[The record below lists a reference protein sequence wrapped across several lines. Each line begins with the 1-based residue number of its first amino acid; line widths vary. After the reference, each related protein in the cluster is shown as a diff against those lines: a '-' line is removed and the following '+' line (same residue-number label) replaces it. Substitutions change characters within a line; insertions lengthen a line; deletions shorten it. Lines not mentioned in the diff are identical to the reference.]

1 MTALDYALGYAAR
14 GWRVFPIYECRATGT
29 QCACGNRKCT
39 SPGKHPRVKNGVKDA
54 TVDQLAIRAWWRQW
68 PDANVGIATGA
79 GLLVVDIDP
88 RHGGDETIDDLRREL
103 GAWPDTVEA
112 LTGGGGRHIYLA
124 LPDGVVTRNSA
135 SEIGAGVDIR
145 TDGGYVVAPP
155 SNHAS
160 GGVYSWEA
168 SSDPTEG
175 IALAEAPPSWL
186 ARVVKPPRESLV
198 QAISPVTS
206 LIAEGGRNKALFTLG
221 RSLRAR
227 GMEEVAVRGVLIGSN
242 VAMCVP
248 PLEVEE
254 VEKIARSAC
263 SVAPGLSPE
272 YAGRVR
278 LVKPPEPDA
287 PPVGAAAPSAEDWH
301 EKLHRTSKGGIKN
314 TFGNVCSILRFAAE
328 YVSLRFN
335 EMTVSP
341 EIDGA
346 AVTDPRLGSIR
357 EDIESRYGFSPS
369 NESLS
374 QGLLTVAS
382 ERAYHPV
389 REYLESLAWDG
400 VSRLD
405 SVGPEYLGAAS
416 TPINNTCLR
425 AWFISAVAR
434 AMRPGCKVDTC
445 LVLVGPQGVG
455 KSSFFRILG
464 GAWFA
469 DTSVDLESKDAMLQI
484 NHAWVYELGE
494 LDHVT
499 SRAHAGRIKAFVT
512 SQVDKYRAPYARA
525 IASVPR
531 CNVIVGSTNEDA
543 FLSDPTGDRRFW
555 CVRVPGAVDQAALQR
570 DRDQL
575 WAEAVAAFRE
585 SEPWWLSSEAEA
597 AQRDA
602 AEEFRM
608 VDPWEPRIGEWLTSP
623 ERSADGVP
631 VTTLRILTSALY
643 FEVSHSSPKEA
654 LRVAAVMRRLGY
666 ANHVARVDGK
676 LSRVWRAVTA

>member
-1 MTALDYALGYAAR
+1 MTPLDYALAYAAR

-54 TVDQLAIRAWWRQW
+54 TVDQLSIRAWWRQW
-68 PDANVGIATGA
+68 PEANVGIATGA
-79 GLLVVDIDP
+79 GLMVVDIDP
-88 RHGGDETIDDLRREL
+88 RHGGDETVDALRDEL

-112 LTGGGGRHIYLA
+112 LTGGGGRHIYLS
-124 LPDGVVTRNSA
+124 LPGGVVTRNSA
-135 SEIGAGVDIR
+135 SELGAGVDIR

-160 GGVYSWEA
+160 GGTYRWEA
-168 SSDPTEG
+168 SSDPSDGVGLGE
-175 IALAEAPPSWL
+175 IPEAWL
-186 ARVVKPPRESLV
+186 ARIAKPLRASLV
-198 QAISPVTS
+198 QATSPV
-206 LIAEGGRNKALFTLG
+206 AARVGEGGRNKALFSLG
-221 RSLRAR
+221 RTLRAK
-227 GMEEVAVRGVLIGSN
+227 GLDESAVRVMLFNGN
-242 VAMCVP
+242 TAMCSP
-248 PLEVEE
+248 PLDDEE

-272 YAGRVR
+272 YAARVR
-278 LVKPPEPDA
+278 LVTPPDPEEEPGPA
-287 PPVGAAAPSAEDWH
+287 TPEDWH
-301 EKLHRTSKGGIKN
+301 EKLHRTAKGGVKN

-328 YVSLRFN
+328 YTSLRFN

-341 EIDGA
+341 EVDGA
-346 AVTDPRLGSIR
+346 PVSDPRLGAIR
-357 EDIESRYGFSPS
+357 EDIETRYGFSPS
-369 NESLS
+369 NEALS
-374 QGLLTVAS
+374 QALLTVAS

-389 REYLESLAWDG
+389 REYLEGLAWDG
-400 VSRLD
+400 IPRLD
-405 SVGPEYLGAAS
+405 AAGPIYLGAEPSA
-416 TPINNTCLR
+416 INNTCLR

-555 CVRVPGAVDQAALQR
+555 CVRVPGAIDQVELTR

-575 WAEAVAAFRE
+575 WAEAVAAFRAG
-585 SEPWWLSSEAEA
+585 EPWWLSTEAEA
-597 AQRDA
+597 AQRTA
-602 AEEFRM
+602 AEEFRT
-608 VDPWEPRIGEWLTSP
+608 VDPWEPKVGEWLASP
-623 ERSADGVP
+623 ERAMDGAP
-631 VTTLRILTSALY
+631 ITTLRILTAALHL
-643 FEVSHSSPKEA
+643 EIAHSGQKEA
-654 LRVAAVMRRLGY
+654 QRVAAIMRRMGY
-666 ANHVARVDGK
+666 ANHLSRVEGK
-676 LSRVWRAVTA
+676 VSRVWREVAA